1 MESEEADKE
10 ISFARYCLNIEIDF
24 GNFRLIEFDTEAI
37 ILPFKSKKKKLKNV
51 VLQMKRIFFLKKK
64 KPYDHN

>member
-37 ILPFKSKKKKLKNV
+37 ILPFKSKKKKIKKCCSSNE
-51 VLQMKRIFFLKKK
+51 KDFFFKKK
-64 KPYDHN
+64 KTL